1 MTEQLTLSLF
11 KCSMDPSENCYF
23 FLYSVFYFVF
33 KFLAALGLHCG
44 EQAFSSNGTWASLIV
59 AHKLSYPVACEI

>member
-1 MTEQLTLSLF
+1 MKTVTS
-11 KCSMDPSENCYF
+11 
-23 FLYSVFYFVF
+23 FYILCFILFVF

-59 AHKLSYPVACEI
+59 THKLSYPVTCGF

>member
-1 MTEQLTLSLF
+1 MKTVTS
-11 KCSMDPSENCYF
+11 
-23 FLYSVFYFVF
+23 FYILCFILFVF

-59 AHKLSYPVACEI
+59 AHKLSYPVTAVGTWALLRSGIS